1 MLGVTKVN
9 AYRAQ
14 SGWKMYA
21 YMVGVGITIEGEEQ
35 EVLKLM
41 ASLGYKV
48 KEIYRIKGD
57 NNYRYEFESINRE
70 SVRETCR

>member
-1 MLGVTKVN
+1 MLG
-9 AYRAQ
+9 YRAQ
-14 SGWKMYA
+14 NGWKMHVH
-21 YMVGVGITIEGEEQ
+21 MLDVGITIEGEEH

-57 NNYRYEFESINRE
+57 SNYRYEFEPINKQ